1 MLYFDLTNQH
11 IGNFVVISK
20 APPSR
25 WLCRCSCGNII
36 KLRRARIFTQLS
48 CNKCPNKGK
57 YKELSL
63 HYLYKM
69 WRNIHGRCYCKGQTH
84 YQYYGGKGI
93 EMNTS
98 WKKDYRAF
106 YYDILQTLGERPSSE
121 HTLDRIDPDKHYQ
134 IDNLRWASRSLQM
147 KNRKIKIHK

>member
-1 MLYFDLTNQH
+1 
-11 IGNFVVISK
+11 
-20 APPSR
+20 
-25 WLCRCSCGNII
+25 
-36 KLRRARIFTQLS
+36 
-48 CNKCPNKGK
+48 
-57 YKELSL
+57 
-63 HYLYKM
+63 
-69 WRNIHGRCYCKGQTH
+69 
-84 YQYYGGKGI
+84 
-93 EMNTS
+93 MNTS